1 MVDSRSDDTDTETTV
16 ARLKREGDAA
26 LADLFAQYRERLRRM
41 VEMRLD
47 DRVAARVDPSD
58 VLQEAFLDAS
68 RQLERYLVDLPMP
81 PFLWLR
87 FVTRQRLMAT
97 HRHHL
102 GVQMRDAKL
111 EVPLDDPARPLVRW
125 ESLSRHLVGR
135 LTTPSRAVARMELQ
149 AQLQEVLDSME
160 PLDREILALRHFEE
174 LSNNEVAQELGIS
187 KAAASNR
194 YMRAVVRLSKLLAD
208 VSGLHPE

>member
-1 MVDSRSDDTDTETTV
+1 MVDSGSDHDDTEAAV
-16 ARLKREGDAA
+16 ARLKREGDTA
-26 LADLFAQYRERLRRM
+26 LAELFALHRQRLRRM

-47 DRVAARVDPSD
+47 NRVAGRVDPSD

-68 RQLERYLVDLPMP
+68 RQLEGYLADVPMP

-87 FVTRQRLMAT
+87 FLTGQRLMAT

-102 GVQMRDAKL
+102 GAQMRDAKR
-111 EVPLDDPARPLVRW
+111 EVPFDAAAGPQVHS
-125 ESLSRHLVGR
+125 ESLSRHLAGR

-149 AQLQEVLDSME
+149 AQLQEVVEGME

-194 YMRAVVRLSKLLAD
+194 YMRALVRLSTLLAD

>member
-1 MVDSRSDDTDTETTV
+1 MADSGSNSRDTDTAV

-26 LADLFAQYRERLRRM
+26 LADLFGQHRQRLRRM

-47 DRVAARVDPSD
+47 SRVAGRVDPSD

-68 RQLERYLVDLPMP
+68 KQLPGYLAGLPMP

-87 FVTRQRLMAT
+87 FLTGQRLMAT

-102 GVQMRDAKL
+102 GAQMRDAKL
-111 EVPLDDPARPLVRW
+111 EVPLDGPARPLVYS
-125 ESLSRHLVGR
+125 ESLSRHLAGR

-149 AQLQEVLDSME
+149 AQLQEVLESME
-160 PLDREILALRHFEE
+160 PLDREVLALRHFEE

-194 YMRAVVRLSKLLAD
+194 YMRALVRLSKLVAD

>member
-1 MVDSRSDDTDTETTV
+1 
-16 ARLKREGDAA
+16 
-26 LADLFAQYRERLRRM
+26 
-41 VEMRLD
+41 
-47 DRVAARVDPSD
+47 
-58 VLQEAFLDAS
+58 
-68 RQLERYLVDLPMP
+68 MP

-87 FVTRQRLMAT
+87 FLTGQRLMAT

-111 EVPLDDPARPLVRW
+111 EVPLDAAARPLVHS
-125 ESLSRHLVGR
+125 ESLSRHLAGR

-149 AQLQEVLDSME
+149 AQLQEVLEGME

-194 YMRAVVRLSKLLAD
+194 YMRALVRLSTLLAD
-208 VSGLHPE
+208 VSGLHPD